1 MALRKIPLKLQPYL
15 KDESSLAASDD
26 QEDPAV
32 ETFQNRIREFMSRD
46 RAMHDQVC
54 QKKSSLDFL
63 LELIWYLV
71 GKSFCFVCEGLL
83 KT

>member
-32 ETFQNRIREFMSRD
+32 ETFQNRIRESMLRD
-46 RAMHDQVC
+46 RAMHDQVS
-54 QKKSSLDFL
+54 QKNAP
-63 LELIWYLV
+63 
-71 GKSFCFVCEGLL
+71 GLSARAADMVFSRQKPL
-83 KT
+83 SRL